1 MREMNTRQFLAQ
13 HPLFAGLNAEQLDT
27 IAQQAGSRSLARD
40 EMLDLEGEPCTAVY
54 LVMLGRL
61 RVLKTSPQGRE
72 QIVAEMKPG
81 ETVYLV
87 PALDG
92 GPLPAT
98 TQAAT
103 RAAVVSFPC
112 ANFRQI
118 LRDYPSVSLQVLA
131 EWAVRL
137 RRLTSLVE
145 SLSLRTV
152 PERLARFLLQLGQ
165 AESDRRLTQK
175 EMAAQLGTVRE
186 VLARAL
192 AQFEREGW
200 IRLGR
205 GVIEVLDMEALRA
218 VAGEDREL

>member
-1 MREMNTRQFLAQ
+1 MNARQFLAQ
-13 HPLFAGLNAEQLDT
+13 HPLFTDLTDAQINA
-27 IAQQAGSRSLARD
+27 ISQQAGTRVLARD
-40 EMLDLEGEPCTAVY
+40 EILALEGDSCSAVY
-54 LVMLGRL
+54 LVMMGRL
-61 RVLKTSPQGRE
+61 RVLKASPQGRE
-72 QIVAEMKPG
+72 QTVAEMKRG
-81 ETVYLV
+81 ESVYLV

-98 TQAAT
+98 VQAAT
-103 RAAVVSFPC
+103 RAVVLSFSC
-112 ANFRQI
+112 QAFRQI
-118 LRDYPSVSLQVLA
+118 LRDHPGVALHVLA
-131 EWAVRL
+131 EWAARL

-165 AESDRRLTQK
+165 VEPERRMTQR

-200 IRLGR
+200 IKLGR
-205 GVIEVLDMEALRA
+205 GVIEVVDVEALRH
-218 VAGEDREL
+218 VAKEDQGL